1 MTDTESANIT
11 LIREYLSALE
21 LCESAQA
28 LTRFFTPDVRQIELP
43 NMLNPS
49 GGESDLITLLQRVEQ
64 GRRVVGRQKYTVR
77 NVLAQGNQ
85 VAVEAHWTGVLSI
98 PFGTFAAGATMTA
111 YFAMFFEFEN
121 GRIRLQRNYDCFQPW

>member
-1 MTDTESANIT
+1 MTDAESPNIT

-28 LTRFFTPDVRQIELP
+28 LSRFFTPDVRQIELP

-77 NVLAQGNQ
+77 NALAQGNQ

-111 YFAMFFEFEN
+111 HFAMFFEFEN
-121 GRIRLQRNYDCFQPW
+121 GRIRLQRNYNCFQAW